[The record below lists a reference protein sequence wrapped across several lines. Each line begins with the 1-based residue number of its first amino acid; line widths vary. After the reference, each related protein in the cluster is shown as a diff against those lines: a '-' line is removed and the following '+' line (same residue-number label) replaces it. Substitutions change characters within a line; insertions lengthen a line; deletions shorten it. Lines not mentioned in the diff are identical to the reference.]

1 MMETGS
7 VSRSA
12 EQGALRVRN
21 AQASRARGNG
31 NAEALRRV
39 RNAEAL
45 RARNAELGGQLRA
58 AAREGDDARMARL
71 LSELLRVQGL
81 TRGQRVSVQLK
92 ALLNMVDSLRRVALT
107 DDLTGLYNRRGFMQS
122 GARLLDVATRD
133 VRAAHL
139 IYFDLNHLQRT
150 NDTLGRAAGDV
161 VIRQMGNFMRDLYP
175 SYGVYEVL
183 GRLGGDEFA
192 VLTMCPEYASRGAI
206 VLRAGRRPHSGELAA
221 PSLSVGVAHFN
232 PRLPVSVDE
241 LLEAA
246 EQAMYE
252 HKRDT
257 NRVVRADPPTRYDA
271 LLTASRRGG
280 DEEMTRMG

>member
-1 MMETGS
+1 MMETAA
-7 VSRSA
+7 VLRS
-12 EQGALRVRN
+12 GN
-21 AQASRARGNG
+21 TQAARARG

-45 RARNAELGGQLRA
+45 RARNAELAGQLRA
-58 AAREGDDARMARL
+58 AAREGDDARMERL

-92 ALLNMVDSLRRVALT
+92 ALLNLVDSLRRVALT
-107 DDLTGLYNRRGFMQS
+107 DDLTGLHNRRGFMQI

-133 VRAAHL
+133 LRAAHL
-139 IYFDLNHLQRT
+139 IYFDVNQLQRT
-150 NDTLGRAAGDV
+150 NDTMGRAAGNV

-206 VLRAGRRPHSGELAA
+206 VLRAGRRPHGGELAA

-232 PRLPVSVDE
+232 PRLPVSVGE
-241 LLEAA
+241 LLETA

-257 NRVVRADPPTRYDA
+257 NRVFRADPPTRYDA